1 MICGLEK
8 RLIQLLI
15 NTMFRTIISIIFTI
29 AFFSSTLAND
39 SINNVEIKGNDRISK
54 ETIIVYGDIK
64 SNTSF
69 DEAKINIILNNLY
82 ETNFFE
88 DVNIK
93 VENGILK
100 INVKEYPV
108 INQLILVGET
118 STKMRDELKKM
129 LQLKEKG
136 SFIKSFITKDIASI
150 KKLYSS
156 MGYNFAKVEAK
167 FNSIDKNNIDLIFE
181 IKKGNET
188 KISSITFIGDKK
200 IKSKRLY
207 DVIASEKD
215 QFWKF
220 ISRNTKFS
228 TSLLNLDI
236 RLLTNYYKS
245 LGYYDVVVTSNS
257 AELNES
263 GNIDLIYS
271 INAGTRYTVNKV
283 TLNIVPTFDKK
294 IFLKLEKDYAKLIGD
309 FYSPFKIKKFVDSL
323 DKLIED
329 NNIQFLEYNI
339 EEDIFEDSI
348 EVTVNIFEGEKLLVE
363 RINITGNTVTNEEVI
378 RGEIILDEGDPYTD
392 LALDKSISNIKSR
405 RIFRDVT
412 KKVKTGS
419 SDNLKI
425 IDINV
430 EEMPTGEISAGA
442 GVGTNGGTF
451 AIKISENNWL
461 GEGKKLD
468 FSIDTDE
475 ESLEG
480 RIDFSDPNY
489 NFLGNSIGFSLYSQS
504 NDKPNQGYEN
514 TLVGTGISTR
524 FEQYDD
530 IYARLG
536 LSISYDDLRTD
547 GSASA
552 SLKKQSGE
560 FTEIAANYG
569 FDYDKRDR
577 SFMPTSGSIIG
588 FSQTIPVYADKNF
601 ISNTFSLS
609 NYISLSE
616 NVVIANKYYIS
627 TIDGLSDDDV
637 RLNKRKNLSSKRLR
651 GFQKGKVGP
660 KDGKDHVG
668 GNYAAAVNLE
678 MNLPK
683 LLPDSTNLDVGLF
696 LDGGNVWGVD
706 YDDSINESN
715 KLRSST
721 GIIANYSSPIGPM
734 SFIFAQDLSKA
745 NTDETERF
753 NFQLGTSF

>member
-1 MICGLEK
+1 
-8 RLIQLLI
+8 
-15 NTMFRTIISIIFTI
+15 MFRTVVIFIFTI
-29 AFFSSTLAND
+29 LFASYSYASETKNKIE
-39 SINNVEIKGNDRISK
+39 INGNERISK
-54 ETIIVYGDIK
+54 ETIIIYGNIK
-64 SNTSF
+64 Q
-69 DEAKINIILNNLY
+69 DEALNEAQINEILKNLY

-88 DVNIK
+88 DVKIK
-93 VENGILK
+93 VENNILK
-100 INVKEYPV
+100 IDVKEYPV

-118 STKMRDELKKM
+118 STKIKDELKKI
-129 LQLKEKG
+129 LQLKEKN
-136 SFIKSFITKDIASI
+136 SFIKSLITKDIDSI

-167 FNSIDKNNIDLIFE
+167 FNEIDKNNIDLIFD
-181 IKKGNET
+181 INKGNQT
-188 KISSITFIGDKK
+188 KISSITFIGNKK
-200 IKSKRLY
+200 IKSKRLL

-228 TSLLNLDI
+228 TSLINLDI

-245 LGYYDVVVTSNS
+245 LGYYDVNVTSNS
-257 AELNES
+257 AELNET

-271 INAGTRYTVNKV
+271 IDAGTRYTVNKI
-283 TLNIVPTFDKK
+283 TLNVVPTFEKK
-294 IFLKLEKDYAKLIGD
+294 LFLRLEKDYTKLIGD
-309 FYSPFKIKKFVDSL
+309 YYSPFKIKKFIDSL
-323 DKLIED
+323 DKLIEE
-329 NNIQFLEYNI
+329 NNLQFLEYNI
-339 EEDIFEDSI
+339 EEELTADNISI
-348 EVTVNIFEGEKLLVE
+348 KVNIFEGEKLLVE
-363 RINITGNTVTNEEVI
+363 RINIIGNTVTEEAVI
-378 RGEIILDEGDPYTD
+378 RSEVILDEGDPFTK
-392 LALDKSISNIKSR
+392 LALDKSIANIKSR
-405 RIFRDVT
+405 RIFRNVT
-412 KKVKTGS
+412 EEVKTGS
-419 SDNLKI
+419 NDNLRV
-425 IDINV
+425 IDIEV

-451 AIKISENNWL
+451 AFKISENNWL
-461 GEGKKLD
+461 GEGKRLD

-480 RIDFSDPNY
+480 RMDYNNPNY
-489 NFLGNSIGFSLYSQS
+489 NFLGNSIGFSVYSQS

-514 TLVGTGISTR
+514 TLVGAGMSTR

-530 IYARLG
+530 VYASLG
-536 LSISYDDLRTD
+536 LSFSYDDLRTD

-552 SLKKQSGE
+552 ALKKQSGE
-560 FTEIAANYG
+560 FMEIAANYG

-588 FSQTIPVYADKNF
+588 FNQTLPIYADKNF
-601 ISNTFSLS
+601 ISNTFSMS
-609 NYISLSE
+609 NYYSFSE
-616 NVVIANKYYIS
+616 NVVIANKYYLS
-627 TIDGLSDDDV
+627 TIDGLSNDDV
-637 RLNKRKNLSSKRLR
+637 RLNKRKNLSTRRLR

-668 GNYAAAVNLE
+668 GNYAASVNIE

-706 YDDSINESN
+706 YDKSINESN

-745 NTDETERF
+745 ETDETESF
-753 NFQLGTSF
+753 NFQLGTTF

>member
-1 MICGLEK
+1 
-8 RLIQLLI
+8 
-15 NTMFRTIISIIFTI
+15 MFKSIISIIFTI

-69 DEAKINIILNNLY
+69 DEAKINKILNNLY

-118 STKMRDELKKM
+118 STKVRDELKKM

-200 IKSKRLY
+200 IKSKRLF

-294 IFLKLEKDYAKLIGD
+294 IFLKLEKEYAKLIGD

-339 EEDIFEDSI
+339 EEDIFQDSI
-348 EVTVNIFEGEKLLVE
+348 EVKVNIFEGEKLLVE

-651 GFQKGKVGP
+651 GFKRGKVGP

-668 GNYAAAVNLE
+668 GNYAAAVNIE

-753 NFQLGTSF
+753 NFQLGTTF